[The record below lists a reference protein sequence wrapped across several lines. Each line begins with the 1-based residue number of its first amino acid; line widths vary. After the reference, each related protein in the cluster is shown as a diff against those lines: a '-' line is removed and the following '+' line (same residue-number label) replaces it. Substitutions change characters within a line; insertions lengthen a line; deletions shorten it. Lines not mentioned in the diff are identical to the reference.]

1 MNPFITKVLLTTLIL
16 VLITLTIS
24 IIDIRKGKLNRNNK
38 IFWIIMVLLF
48 NIFGTIT
55 YFLIGRKK

>member
-1 MNPFITKVLLTTLIL
+1 MNPFITKVLLTTSIL

-24 IIDIRKGKLNRNNK
+24 IIDIRKSKLNRSNK

-48 NIFGTIT
+48 NVFGTIT
-55 YFLIGRKK
+55 YFIIGRKK